1 MASELVCPFEAIANL
16 SVYATV
22 AKVVEEGGINILAGL
37 ARSMNRLVAEEGAKG
52 LRNLSV
58 GEQHKGAIV
67 EAGGVKAL
75 VDLLFKWSTGG
86 EEVLERAAAALANLA
101 ADAKCSTEVAVAGG
115 VHALVMLARNCK
127 FDGVQEQAARALTNL
142 AAHGDSNINN
152 AATGQ
157 EAGALEA
164 SVQLKRSPNKGVRQ
178 EAAGALW
185 NLSFD
190 DRYREAIAAVGGV
203 EALERGFKAK
213 EVVNST
219 SALSPSGPDPT
230 HDNSNMSNTNL
241 ANSTLYNSYGAL
253 NPSGADP
260 YYDYINRSDTK
271 GANSGNPLRQLQLIL

>member
-1 MASELVCPFEAIANL
+1 
-16 SVYATV
+16 
-22 AKVVEEGGINILAGL
+22 
-37 ARSMNRLVAEEGAKG
+37 MNRLVAEEGAKG
-52 LRNLSV
+52 LRNLSL

-164 SVQLKRSPNKGVRQ
+164 FVQLKRSPNKGVRQ

-190 DRYREAIAAVGGV
+190 DR
-203 EALERGFKAK
+203 
-213 EVVNST
+213 N
-219 SALSPSGPDPT
+219 
-230 HDNSNMSNTNL
+230 
-241 ANSTLYNSYGAL
+241 
-253 NPSGADP
+253 
-260 YYDYINRSDTK
+260 
-271 GANSGNPLRQLQLIL
+271 